1 MYVHNSSEK
10 NSSNRLATARLGA
23 LAYGSPMQ
31 MHDSV
36 TVHMKA
42 TPEAIWALVS
52 DVTKIG
58 RYSPE
63 TLEAEWLDGA
73 TGPAV
78 GAKFRG
84 HVKRNGRG
92 PMYWTKCVVTAS
104 EPGREFAFGV
114 GAPGKPLNVWSYQL
128 AAAGDGTDVTESFS
142 LTPTALLRLYWTL
155 LGWSRG
161 KTNRRGMQQTLQR
174 IKAEVEASSTT

>member
-1 MYVHNSSEK
+1 M
-10 NSSNRLATARLGA
+10 R
-23 LAYGSPMQ
+23 
-31 MHDSV
+31 DSV
-36 TVHMKA
+36 TVHMNASSEKV
-42 TPEAIWALVS
+42 WDLVS

-63 TLEAEWLDGA
+63 TFEAEWLDGA

-92 PMYWTKCVVTAS
+92 PTYWTTCIVTAS

-114 GAPGKPLNVWSYQL
+114 GSSDKPLNVWSYRIEP
-128 AAAGDGTDVTESFS
+128 AGDGVDVTESFE
-142 LTPTALLRLYWTL
+142 LRKTAPLRLYWAL
-155 LGWSRG
+155 LGWARG
-161 KTNRRGMQQTLQR
+161 RTNRNGMRTTLER
-174 IKAEVEASSTT
+174 IKAEVE